1 MFIKIFERKNKLS
14 QISKLKFSFPKFSV
28 FISLGDSR
36 AGKEAIARI
45 FEVDTHSLLCEIR
58 S

>member
-1 MFIKIFERKNKLS
+1 MCKLIFERKKKI
-14 QISKLKFSFPKFSV
+14 ISNIKVKFSFQKFSV
-28 FISLGDSR
+28 FISLGDNR

-45 FEVDTHSLLCEIR
+45 FEVDTHLLLCEIR